1 MIPSGNKSQKLS
13 LLFNYVI
20 IWMKTQQVTP
30 KGYKKV
36 TVNGYLG
43 TTLSLN

>member
-1 MIPSGNKSQKLS
+1 MIPSGNKSHKLS
-13 LLFNYVI
+13 FLFNYVI
-20 IWMKTQQVTP
+20 IWMKTQQVIP
-30 KGYKKV
+30 KGYKKF